1 MHFSERH
8 TIFCVCSHW
17 HKLKGST
24 FHIQRFLFYLCFIST
39 LCSICASIA
48 AYIFFYNYYFG
59 KDFRLYIAETS
70 FFPAEASHLTRQKKL
85 LFILFLF
92 SLHALFARPLN
103 IALSVLFSRVFS
115 NNSSSTRRN
124 KIVRPHIFHLCENGR
139 DDVKIALHTRLCIS
153 FTAEMWIYIH
163 IRTPRNVNIYRNA
176 YKSRRQTLSFGCISG
191 AAFKIEREHRCMV
204 SATEVCGR
212 HKAPEK
218 CSMQFLNFTLRNNI
232 FSTRV
237 CVLCVVL
244 IHPST
249 SSFCAA
255 PGTVSLWDSVQ
266 TLIDTECEYHT
277 PNDWWM
283 RNASAVIASSQL
295 IISRVASTSA
305 SRCII
310 MYLTDCFRFHANP
323 RWLRGP
329 AIVSNTYI
337 FSV

>member
-1 MHFSERH
+1 MRE
-8 TIFCVCSHW
+8 W
-17 HKLKGST
+17 EGW
-24 FHIQRFLFYLCFIST
+24 
-39 LCSICASIA
+39 
-48 AYIFFYNYYFG
+48 
-59 KDFRLYIAETS
+59 
-70 FFPAEASHLTRQKKL
+70 
-85 LFILFLF
+85 
-92 SLHALFARPLN
+92 
-103 IALSVLFSRVFS
+103 
-115 NNSSSTRRN
+115 
-124 KIVRPHIFHLCENGR
+124 CENS
-139 DDVKIALHTRLCIS
+139 APYSPLHIVYC
-153 FTAEMWIYIH
+153 W
-163 IRTPRNVNIYRNA
+163 NVNIYTHSNA
-176 YKSRRQTLSFGCISG
+176 TKCKYLSKCLQIEKADTLVRLHKRCGVQDW
-191 AAFKIEREHRCMV
+191 ERASVYGICD
-204 SATEVCGR
+204 GGFW

-329 AIVSNTYI
+329 GIVSNTYI